1 VTGLP
6 PREAAAAAVEAV
18 RQLAADVGIPERLRD
33 LGVTR
38 DAIPA
43 LSDDAMKSG
52 NVLVNPRLT
61 RREDIV
67 HLFERAF

>member
-1 VTGLP
+1 
-6 PREAAAAAVEAV
+6 
-18 RQLAADVGIPERLRD
+18 VGIPERLRD